1 MQLLRPCPPGLARGC
16 DQGGRGPGEA
26 QGPAWAQ
33 PGGIGVAAGLPR
45 AGSRLSPHHP
55 CHGPGNSPAAL
66 PGPWAAR
73 SLAPLPDTPSPSA
86 AERQDLSCP
95 RDTRPCSCEGFLA
108 KHCQAA
114 CQHVITAALLEQE
127 FIRGRAWLAHC
138 CSQRGMDAQFCLCG
152 NTLSRAFF
160 SREPNRVSGMA
171 GVFVQEPLS
180 GLRTLRMRPL
190 FLLGRACIRFH

>member
-1 MQLLRPCPPGLARGC
+1 MQVQRYRRKA
-16 DQGGRGPGEA
+16 E
-26 QGPAWAQ
+26 
-33 PGGIGVAAGLPR
+33 
-45 AGSRLSPHHP
+45 PHHP
-55 CHGPGNSPAAL
+55 TRAAPAPVL
-66 PGPWAAR
+66 
-73 SLAPLPDTPSPSA
+73 SLACRHSIS
-86 AERQDLSCP
+86 
-95 RDTRPCSCEGFLA
+95 GFLPLI
-108 KHCQAA
+108 HS
-114 CQHVITAALLEQE
+114 HSLITAVLLEQE

-190 FLLGRACIRFH
+190 FLLGRARIRFH